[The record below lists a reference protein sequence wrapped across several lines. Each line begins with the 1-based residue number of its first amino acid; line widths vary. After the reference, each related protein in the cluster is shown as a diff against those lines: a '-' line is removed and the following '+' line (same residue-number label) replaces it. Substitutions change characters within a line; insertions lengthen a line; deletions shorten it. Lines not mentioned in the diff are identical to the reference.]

1 MTKPYI
7 NNAVIGNS
15 RMLGCIT
22 DRGELIRLFW
32 PNIDYSQ
39 HIDRMEAGVFC
50 SSHNNNTLWF
60 GRDNFHHSQY
70 YIKDTN
76 ILKTVCVDN
85 QAGIRVSHTDFM
97 LPHADVAVREYE
109 IENLSREENEIGFV
123 LYSSFISCDS
133 ELRSSL
139 FDFENDAVIHYKPG
153 SYAGICSDR
162 EVWQFQLGNNAYQG
176 AGSAGGLGGYDSI
189 AMTGEGAMSWR
200 LGVFREGE
208 RKSIRIF
215 ICASETIKGVKKLIR
230 HVRRMDI
237 ACERENTERYWLNLV
252 ESSRQIKT
260 GVPEIDAL
268 YRRSILVFKL
278 MADEKSGG
286 LLAAPEID
294 EQFTRCGRYAYCWG
308 RDAAFI
314 TGALDKCGLTAD
326 VDRFYKWA
334 VEVQDENGAW
344 QQRHHMDGNLAPSWG
359 LQIDETGT
367 LVWGML
373 KHYEATGNKQ
383 FLKEMWESVEKAADF
398 LLEFTDKESGLPR
411 PSYDLWEERFG
422 EHTYSSAAVCAGIKA
437 AAEIARIL
445 GLDDKK
451 AELWETAYSS
461 MKEAMETALWKED
474 MGRFLRS
481 IRTKLN
487 PWGWEHSPNTVSMR
501 VNPKEYYRDLT
512 LEDPAID
519 VSLLGVAV
527 PFEVFDALDPKVAS
541 TVKAIEE
548 ALTSP
553 GVGGIRRYEGDNYIG
568 GNPWILT
575 TLWVA
580 LYYCRIKDFSKAASY
595 LKWAVGGRTELDMLP
610 EQVNKDSGK
619 PEWVIPLTWSHA
631 MFVLVLIE
639 LADEGA
645 LHTLRL

>member
-22 DRGELIRLFW
+22 GRGELIRLFW

-39 HIDRMEAGVFC
+39 HIDRMDAGVFR
-50 SSHNNNTLWF
+50 SGHNNTLWLSQ
-60 GRDNFHHSQY
+60 DNFHHSQH

-76 ILKTVCVDN
+76 ILRTVCVDN
-85 QAGIRVSHTDFM
+85 QAGIRVCHTDFM
-97 LPHADVAVREYE
+97 LPYADVVVREYE
-109 IENLSREENEIGFV
+109 IENLGREESEIGFV

-139 FDFENDAVIHYKPG
+139 FDFENDALIHYKPG
-153 SYAGICSDR
+153 SYSGICSDR
-162 EVWQFQLGNNAYQG
+162 EVWQFQLGNNAYEG
-176 AGSAGGLGGYDSI
+176 AGSPGGLGGYDSI
-189 AMTGEGAMSWR
+189 AMTGEGAVSWR
-200 LGVFREGE
+200 LGAFREGE

-215 ICASETIKGVKKLIR
+215 ICASDTIKGLKKLMRDMSKI
-230 HVRRMDI
+230 DI
-237 ACERENTERYWLNLV
+237 ACEYKNTERYWLDFV
-252 ESSRQIKT
+252 AGSRQIKT
-260 GVPEIDAL
+260 GTPEIDAV
-268 YRRSILVFKL
+268 YRRSVLVFKL
-278 MADEKSGG
+278 MSDEKSGG

-314 TGALDKCGLTAD
+314 TGALDKCGMTDA

-334 VEVQDENGAW
+334 VDVQDEDGSW
-344 QQRHHMDGNLAPSWG
+344 QQRYHMDGNLAPSWG

-367 LVWGML
+367 LIWGML

-383 FLKEMWESVEKAADF
+383 FLKEVWESVQKAAGF
-398 LLEFTDKESGLPR
+398 LLGFIDKESGLPR

-445 GLDDKK
+445 GLDGKQ
-451 AELWETAYSS
+451 AELWENAYIS
-461 MKEAMETALWKED
+461 MKGAMERALWKED

-481 IRTKLN
+481 IRIKLN

-501 VNPKEYYRDLT
+501 VNAKEYYRDLT
-512 LEDPAID
+512 LEDSVVD

-527 PFEVFDALDPKVAS
+527 PFEIFDALDPKVAS
-541 TVKAIEE
+541 TVRAIEE
-548 ALTSP
+548 VLTSP
-553 GVGGIRRYEGDNYIG
+553 GAGGIRRYEGDNYIG

-580 LYYCRIKDFSKAASY
+580 LYYCRIKDFSKAKSY
-595 LKWAVGGRTELDMLP
+595 LNWAVRGRTELDMLP

-639 LADEGA
+639 LAGA
-645 LHTLRL
+645 EAL